1 MVRRIIQGLILLAC
15 LGCAPK
21 LAQAADV
28 SYLPPTPKQK
38 VAFVHLDGV
47 IVAGDARRLELGLMQ
62 AQQSG
67 QPIGVMLISRGGDV
81 DESMIMGRLIRK
93 YQANTYHMQ
102 CASSCVFA
110 FLGGVQ
116 RFTAASG
123 PDALVIHRPEL
134 AESYVA
140 SPSLFAKK
148 MLDVLR
154 DYIALHTGSANLYE
168 AMMLI
173 PFSKPYALSPRM
185 ALSLGAA
192 TMVLP

>member
-1 MVRRIIQGLILLAC
+1 MVRQLNYALMIVVILVGMPKSAC
-15 LGCAPK
+15 
-21 LAQAADV
+21 AAYV
-28 SYLPPTPKQK
+28 SYLPPTQKQK
-38 VAFVHLDGV
+38 VAFVHVDGV

-81 DESMIMGRLIRK
+81 DESMIMGRLIRQ
-93 YQANTYHMQ
+93 YQANTYHME

-110 FLGGVQ
+110 FLGGVH
-116 RFTAASG
+116 RFTSESG

-134 AESYVA
+134 AEVYVTN
-140 SPSLFAKK
+140 PSIFAKK

-154 DYIALHTGSANLYE
+154 DYIAIHTGSANLYE

-173 PFSKPYALSPRM
+173 PFSKPYSLSPRM

>member
-1 MVRRIIQGLILLAC
+1 MLRGIIYGLMLAV
-15 LGCAPK
+15 G
-21 LAQAADV
+21 LAGMPQIAHAAYV
-28 SYLPPTPKQK
+28 SYLPPTQKQK
-38 VAFVHLDGV
+38 VAFVHVDGV
-47 IVAGDARRLELGLMQ
+47 IVAGDALRLELGLMQ

-81 DESMIMGRLIRK
+81 DESMIMGRLIRQ

-116 RFTAASG
+116 RFTSASG

-134 AESYVA
+134 AEAYVA
-140 SPSLFAKK
+140 NPSIFAKK